1 MATDNDFRMWEQEL
15 GRIDEHDEAAISE
28 LFEAVGDMLAPL
40 DADEA
45 AEMFEAGGHE
55 DAARRARNGVMNLT
69 VRELLAAC
77 LAQSLIPAVLL
88 CDEGDGEKGAELIGI
103 AAELGRSRA
112 KAG

>member
-28 LFEAVGDMLAPL
+28 LFEAVGDMFAPL

-55 DAARRARNGVMNLT
+55 DAARRARNGVTDLT

>member
-15 GRIDEHDEAAISE
+15 GRIDEHDEAALSE

-55 DAARRARNGVMNLT
+55 DAARRARNGVTDLT

>member
-40 DADEA
+40 DANEA

-77 LAQSLIPAVLL
+77 LAQGLIPAVLL
-88 CDEGDGEKGAELIGI
+88 CDEGDEEKGAELIGI
-103 AAELGRSRA
+103 AAGLGRSRVRT
-112 KAG
+112 G

>member
-15 GRIDEHDEAAISE
+15 GRIDEQDEATLSE

>member
-28 LFEAVGDMLAPL
+28 LFEAVGDMLSPL
-40 DADEA
+40 DAGEA

-77 LAQSLIPAVLL
+77 LAQGLIPAVLL

>member
-1 MATDNDFRMWEQEL
+1 MATDNDFRMWEQEQ
-15 GRIDEHDEAAISE
+15 GWIDEHDEAAISE